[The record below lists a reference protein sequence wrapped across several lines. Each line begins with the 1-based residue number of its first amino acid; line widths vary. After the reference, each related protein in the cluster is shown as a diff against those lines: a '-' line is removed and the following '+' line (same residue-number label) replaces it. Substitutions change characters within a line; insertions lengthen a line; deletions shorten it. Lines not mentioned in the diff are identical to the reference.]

1 MESHASYP
9 ALAEMCR
16 LYPRHAQSLFQVY
29 NDILY
34 AQQWREVA
42 VENLPLLS
50 RAIIKGKKTGQR
62 IVIPCS
68 LADQL
73 SIDWFNTVFS
83 SQTPVPD
90 QIWVGIV
97 ADDSSLVYYKL
108 SKGMVKPPM

>member
-1 MESHASYP
+1 
-9 ALAEMCR
+9 MCR

-42 VENLPLLS
+42 VENLALLS
-50 RAIIKGKKTGQR
+50 RAIIKGKKTEQEDQR

-73 SIDWFNTVFS
+73 SIDWLNAVFS

-90 QIWVGIV
+90 QIWIGIV

-108 SKGMVKPPM
+108 SRGMVKPPM